1 MSLAREAAGAVF
13 VVLLLL
19 AAGAS
24 AQDGYGARTMD
35 VQGHRVV
42 VDVTPATF
50 RIDLPEDIGFGD
62 RDEKPSAPVHPSLRA
77 AAGVT
82 PFPSMAVIEAA
93 GKRFNDRLYATI
105 ELLLDR
111 GIPDRLPGR
120 SDFLDALRRAL
131 DVGQRGDA
139 STEALARI
147 IAALGLAGRTADAPG
162 DLSSRVAALKDGF
175 LADTG
180 RSKPLGFYTTSRVL
194 QDIFRRDRFLQGGAD
209 PRKPDGAWLSA
220 LGAALRNDG
229 KLAAA
234 YATYLDVAAR
244 LTNPLADSGLLEAE
258 FDTAATAAV
267 FPASRSLEGDLFRR
281 VFGSRP
287 IPPGSTLMD
296 TFIAAIRK
304 GDVTLGPRPESG
316 WYDYQTWS
324 LEPLIRPESGAEHGK
339 IVRDA
344 EYAKFCE
351 EVFKAC
357 LTKRRETHV
366 KQIEIPLVGAA
377 MPRPPRRLEVAVRPE
392 WSLEPQVTCLLRT
405 AEGYAFVCDALARIL
420 GVEALRVTKLD
431 GLGGEEGPPL
441 FDALNAAEL
450 RHRRLAALAAS
461 EIGLPPGAL
470 GASVDAA
477 AAAALAAEGRSEIT
491 ALIAESGDDPRVM
504 VPVAF
509 NTETRRYRC
518 WAIAGVAVRPAH
530 VSWAKVPAV
539 SVYGPDGSRLPD
551 DAFDVKLEAAGRML
565 PYEVWIECEVRTPL
579 DRAEWRALCD
589 EHKTLVA
596 IRAALEGR

>member
-1 MSLAREAAGAVF
+1 MSLAREVVSAAL
-13 VVLLLL
+13 VVLVVL
-19 AAGAS
+19 AAGAL
-24 AQDGYGARTMD
+24 AQDGFGARTMD
-35 VQGHRVV
+35 LQGHRVV

-50 RIDLPEDIGFGD
+50 RIDLPDEVGFGD
-62 RDEKPSAPVHPSLRA
+62 RDEKSAAPLHPSLRA

-93 GKRFNDRLYATI
+93 GKPFNDRLYATI

-120 SDFLDALRRAL
+120 SDFLDVLRRAL
-131 DVGQRGDA
+131 DAGQAGDA
-139 STEALARI
+139 SREALARI
-147 IAALGLAGRTADAPG
+147 IAALDLAGRRVDLPA
-162 DLSSRVAALKDGF
+162 DLSSRVAALKGGF
-175 LADTG
+175 LADAG
-180 RSKPLGFYTTSRVL
+180 RSKPLGFYTTNRVL
-194 QDIFRRDRFLQGGAD
+194 QDIFRRDRFLQGGVD
-209 PRKPDGAWLSA
+209 PRKPDGAWVSA

-234 YATYLDVAAR
+234 YGTYLEVAAR
-244 LTNPLADSGLLEAE
+244 LTNPLAAAGLLDAGSGAAE
-258 FDTAATAAV
+258 TAAV

-281 VFGSRP
+281 LFGSRP

-296 TFIAAIRK
+296 TFISAIRK

-316 WYDYQTWS
+316 WYDYQTWA
-324 LEPLIRPESGAEHGK
+324 LEPLIRPESGVEHGK
-339 IVRDA
+339 IVRDGV
-344 EYAKFCE
+344 YAKFCE
-351 EVFKAC
+351 DVFKAC

-366 KQIEIPLVGAA
+366 KQLEIPRVGAA
-377 MPRPPRRLEVAVRPE
+377 LPRPPRRLEFTVRPE

-405 AEGYAFVCDALARIL
+405 AEGYAFVRDALARIL

-431 GLGGEEGPPL
+431 GLGGEDGPPL
-441 FDALNAAEL
+441 LDALNAAEL

-491 ALIAESGDDPRVM
+491 ALIAESGDDPRIM

-509 NTETRRYRC
+509 NIETGRYRC
-518 WAIAGVAVRPAH
+518 WAIAGVAVRSAR

-539 SVYGPDGSRLPD
+539 SVYGPDGARLPE
-551 DAFDVKLEAAGRML
+551 DAFEVKLEAASRML
-565 PYEVWIECEVRTPL
+565 PYEVWIECEVRAPL

-589 EHKTLVA
+589 EHKTLVD
-596 IRAALEGR
+596 IRAALQGR